1 MKPRYSFL
9 IRPINLLKDLF
20 IFNSILYY
28 IGDRAYVNIKFMLYI
43 NIVWLLI
50 SYYTGYYK
58 IFRTTGVLKMLNL
71 IFGQFFIFILS
82 FFAFF
87 SLFNEGVI
95 INRQFTILLL
105 ILVSLFVSK
114 FTFFYALKI
123 YRGLGKNYRRVIV
136 IGCDKS
142 SNKLKKFIVTNPYL
156 GFKNLGYFTDEK
168 SNSKDYL
175 GRIDEAQEFILENK
189 VDEIYCSLSLV
200 KKEKI
205 KELIWFAKANQRKIK
220 LIPDAREI
228 FSKNL
233 SLQYYG
239 TLPIFRIKN
248 FPFEYA
254 EIRFVKRV
262 FDILFSF
269 FICLTILS
277 WLVPLLFIL
286 IKLES
291 KGPLFFKQKRHGL
304 SGKEF
309 SCYKFRSMNTNSE
322 AHKKSATKDDDRIT
336 RIGNFIRKTSID
348 ELPQFLNVL
357 KGDMSV
363 VGPRPHMI
371 KQSEDFENKIDNY
384 IKRNAVKPGITGL
397 AQVSGYR
404 GEIQKKSDIENRVRL
419 DIFYIEN
426 WSFLLDIKIIY
437 KTLISVFKGEEKAY

>member
-1 MKPRYSFL
+1 
-9 IRPINLLKDLF
+9 
-20 IFNSILYY
+20 
-28 IGDRAYVNIKFMLYI
+28 
-43 NIVWLLI
+43 
-50 SYYTGYYK
+50 
-58 IFRTTGVLKMLNL
+58 
-71 IFGQFFIFILS
+71 
-82 FFAFF
+82 
-87 SLFNEGVI
+87 
-95 INRQFTILLL
+95 
-105 ILVSLFVSK
+105 
-114 FTFFYALKI
+114 
-123 YRGLGKNYRRVIV
+123 VIV

-437 KTLISVFKGEEKAY
+437 KTLISVFKGEENAY